1 MTRGTKQSNAAG
13 VEIVRAGV
21 EDVET
26 VAPLFDA
33 YRQFY
38 KLPSNEEAARRYLH
52 ARLQKE
58 EAVIF
63 LALEEEA
70 TGGKEA
76 RREKRGEILRP
87 QEPGT
92 QDDAR
97 IARSAH
103 GARAALG
110 FTLLY
115 PTWSSLSLRPWWNL
129 NDLYVVPEARKRG
142 VARAL
147 MERARRL
154 AEETG
159 ASGLGLETAKD
170 NFPAQKLYEQ
180 LGWKR
185 DEEFFRYEIHV

>member
-1 MTRGTKQSNAAG
+1 MKPATQAF
-13 VEIVRAGV
+13 EIVRAGL
-21 EDVET
+21 EDVEI

-38 KLPSNEEAARRYLH
+38 KLPSKEEAARRYLH
-52 ARLQKE
+52 ARLVKD

-63 LALEEEA
+63 LALEESSAGEPA
-70 TGGKEA
+70 A
-76 RREKRGEILRP
+76 RSFK
-87 QEPGT
+87 
-92 QDDAR
+92 
-97 IARSAH
+97 RSAH
-103 GARAALG
+103 NAHRAALG

-115 PTWSSLSLRPWWNL
+115 PTWSSLSLRRWWNL

-147 MERARRL
+147 MERARQL

-159 ASGLGLETAKD
+159 ASGLGLETAK
-170 NFPAQKLYEQ
+170 NNYPAQQLYEQ

-185 DEEFFRYEIHV
+185 DEEFFRYELHV

>member
-1 MTRGTKQSNAAG
+1 MSANSRIQIGAG
-13 VEIVRAGV
+13 YEIVRAGV
-21 EDVET
+21 ADVEM

-38 KLPSNEEAARRYLH
+38 KLPSNEDAARRYLH
-52 ARLQKE
+52 ARLIKE

-63 LALEEEA
+63 LALEER
-70 TGGKEA
+70 GA
-76 RREKRGEILRP
+76 RK
-87 QEPGT
+87 
-92 QDDAR
+92 
-97 IARSAH
+97 H
-103 GARAALG
+103 ARAALG

-115 PTWSSLSLRPWWNL
+115 PTWSSLSLRRWWNL
-129 NDLYVVPEARKRG
+129 NDLYVVPEARQRG

-147 MERARRL
+147 MQRARRL

-185 DEEFFRYEIHV
+185 EEEFFRYELHV

>member
-1 MTRGTKQSNAAG
+1 MSGDVRAF
-13 VEIVRAGV
+13 EIVRAGV
-21 EDVET
+21 EDIDAV
-26 VAPLFDA
+26 VPLFDA
-33 YRQFY
+33 YLQFY

-52 ARLQKE
+52 ARLQKG

-63 LALEEEA
+63 LAVEERSAAATEA
-70 TGGKEA
+70 SGA
-76 RREKRGEILRP
+76 NPREILRP
-87 QEPGT
+87 ENART
-92 QDDAR
+92 QDDR
-97 IARSAH
+97 HFAH
-103 GARAALG
+103 ERGTALG

-115 PTWSSLSLRPWWNL
+115 PTWSSLSMKPWWNL

-159 ASGLGLETAKD
+159 ASGLGLETGKD
-170 NFPAQKLYEQ
+170 NLPAQKLYEQ

-185 DEEFFRYEIHV
+185 EEEFFRYELKTSEAGPR

>member
-1 MTRGTKQSNAAG
+1 MNGIVETI
-13 VEIVRAGV
+13 EIVRAGV

-52 ARLQKE
+52 ARLLKE

-63 LALEEEA
+63 LALEEGPANEPA
-70 TGGKEA
+70 A
-76 RREKRGEILRP
+76 RRHKSS
-87 QEPGT
+87 
-92 QDDAR
+92 AR
-97 IARSAH
+97 NAGS
-103 GARAALG
+103 AALG

-115 PTWSSLSLRPWWNL
+115 PTWSSLSLRRWWNL
-129 NDLYVVPEARKRG
+129 NDLYVAPEARKRG

-154 AEETG
+154 AEATG

-170 NFPAQKLYEQ
+170 NYPAQQLYEQ

-185 DEEFFRYEIHV
+185 DEEFFRYELKV